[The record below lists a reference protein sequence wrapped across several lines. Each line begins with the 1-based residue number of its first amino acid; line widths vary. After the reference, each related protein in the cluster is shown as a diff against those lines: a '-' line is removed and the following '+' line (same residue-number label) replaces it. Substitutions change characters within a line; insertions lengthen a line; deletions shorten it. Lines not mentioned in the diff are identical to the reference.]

1 MTREQHAHVVFSVV
15 VDCLNKEECGVKLS
29 GKTALVTG
37 AGSGMGRAIAKLFAE
52 EGARIVAVDMNGDTV
67 EAVVLEIKASGGEAV
82 GVSGNVT
89 KQEDIDKMIDTATS
103 TFGSLDILVN
113 NAGIMDNFLTVG
125 EVTDEVWD
133 RVLAVNLTGPMK
145 LARAAIQIMDKQESG
160 GVIINNASVGGLFGT
175 RGGASY
181 VASKHALIGLTKNIA
196 ATYGTFNKI
205 RANAI
210 APGGVNT
217 NIGATITAPSELGMR
232 AIQGAGEAPI
242 GEPEQI
248 AKVALFLASDD
259 SSFVNGDVL
268 KADGGWTAR

>member
-67 EAVVLEIKASGGEAV
+67 ETVVLEIKASGGEAV

-175 RGGASY
+175 RGGTSY

>member
-1 MTREQHAHVVFSVV
+1 M
-15 VDCLNKEECGVKLS
+15 KLS
-29 GKTALVTG
+29 EKTAIVTG
-37 AGSGMGRAIAKLFAE
+37 AGSGMGRAIAKLFAQ
-52 EGARIVAVDMNGDTV
+52 EGARVVAFDLNEDAVQ
-67 EAVVLEIKASGGEAV
+67 AVVDEIKAAGGEAL
-82 GVSGNVT
+82 GIAGNVT
-89 KQEDIDKMIDTATS
+89 NQTDIDNLVGTAKD
-103 TFGSLDILVN
+103 TFGSVDILVN

-125 EVTDEVWD
+125 EVTDELWD
-133 RVLAVNLTGPMK
+133 KVLGVNLTGPMK
-145 LARAAIQIMDKQESG
+145 LSRAAIQVMEKQNRG

-175 RGGASY
+175 RGGAAY

-196 ATYGTFNKI
+196 ATHGTLGKI

-217 NIGATITAPSELGMR
+217 NIGSTITAPSELGMR
-232 AIQGAGEAPI
+232 AIQGTGEAPM

-248 AKVALFLASDD
+248 ANVALFLASDD

>member
-1 MTREQHAHVVFSVV
+1 M
-15 VDCLNKEECGVKLS
+15 KLS
-29 GKTALVTG
+29 GRTAIVTG

-52 EGARIVAVDMNGDTV
+52 EGARVVAIDMNGDSV
-67 EAVVLEIKASGGEAV
+67 EAVASEIKASGGEAV
-82 GVSGNVT
+82 GVAGNVT
-89 KQEDIDKMIDTATS
+89 KQEDIDKMVETATS

-125 EVTDEVWD
+125 EVTEEVWD
-133 RVLAVNLTGPMK
+133 RVIAVNLTGPMK
-145 LARAAIQIMDKQESG
+145 LARAAINIMDKQE
-160 GVIINNASVGGLFGT
+160 T
-175 RGGASY
+175 
-181 VASKHALIGLTKNIA
+181 
-196 ATYGTFNKI
+196 
-205 RANAI
+205 
-210 APGGVNT
+210 GGVNT

-232 AIQGAGEAPI
+232 AIQGAGDAPM

>member
-1 MTREQHAHVVFSVV
+1 M
-15 VDCLNKEECGVKLS
+15 VKLS
-29 GKTALVTG
+29 GKTAIVTG
-37 AGSGMGRAIAKLFAE
+37 AGSGMGRAIANLFAK
-52 EGARIVAVDMNGDTV
+52 EGARVVAVDLNGDSV
-67 EAVVLEIKASGGEAV
+67 EAVVSEIKETGGDVV
-82 GVSGNVT
+82 GVTGDVM
-89 KQEDIDKMIDTATS
+89 KQDDIDRVVEMATK

-133 RVLAVNLTGPMK
+133 RVLGVNLTGPMK
-145 LARAAIQIMDKQESG
+145 LARAAIHVMEKQETG
-160 GVIINNASVGGLFGT
+160 GVIVNNASVGGLFGT
-175 RGGASY
+175 RGGAAY

-196 ATYGTFNKI
+196 ATYGTLGNI

-217 NIGATITAPSELGMR
+217 NIGSTITAPSELGMK
-232 AIQGAGEAPI
+232 AIQGAGEAPM
-242 GEPEQI
+242 GEAEQI
-248 AKVALFLASDD
+248 ATVALFLASDD

>member
-1 MTREQHAHVVFSVV
+1 M
-15 VDCLNKEECGVKLS
+15 
-29 GKTALVTG
+29 
-37 AGSGMGRAIAKLFAE
+37 
-52 EGARIVAVDMNGDTV
+52 
-67 EAVVLEIKASGGEAV
+67 
-82 GVSGNVT
+82 
-89 KQEDIDKMIDTATS
+89 
-103 TFGSLDILVN
+103 
-113 NAGIMDNFLTVG
+113 
-125 EVTDEVWD
+125 TDEIWD
-133 RVLAVNLTGPMK
+133 RVIAVNLTGPMK
-145 LARAAIQIMDKQESG
+145 LARAAINIMDKQKTG

-232 AIQGAGEAPI
+232 AIQGAGDAPM

>member
-1 MTREQHAHVVFSVV
+1 M
-15 VDCLNKEECGVKLS
+15 KLR
-29 GKTALVTG
+29 GRTAIVTG
-37 AGSGMGRAIAKLFAE
+37 AGSGMGRAIAKLFAK
-52 EGARIVAVDMNGDTV
+52 EGARIVAFDLNEDSVHTV
-67 EAVVLEIKASGGEAV
+67 VEEIKTGGGDVV
-82 GVSGNVT
+82 GIAGNVT
-89 KQEDIDKMIDTATS
+89 NQTDIDRLVDMAKD
-103 TFGSLDILVN
+103 TFGSVDILVN
-113 NAGIMDNFLTVG
+113 NAGIMDNFMTVG
-125 EVTDEVWD
+125 EVTDELWD

-145 LARAAIQIMDKQESG
+145 LARATIQEMEKQDGG

-175 RGGASY
+175 RGGAAY

-196 ATYGTFNKI
+196 ATHGMDGKI

-217 NIGATITAPSELGMR
+217 NIGATITAPSELGMQ
-232 AIQGAGEAPI
+232 AIQGAGEAPM

-248 AKVALFLASDD
+248 AFVALFLASDD